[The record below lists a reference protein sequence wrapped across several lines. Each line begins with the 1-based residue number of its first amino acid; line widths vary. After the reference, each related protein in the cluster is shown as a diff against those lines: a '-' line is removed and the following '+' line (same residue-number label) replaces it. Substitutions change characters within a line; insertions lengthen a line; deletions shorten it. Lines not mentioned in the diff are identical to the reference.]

1 MDTDLKLDQHISRR
15 FNEELESLRA
25 KVLEMGGLVEQQV
38 ADGTRALVDNDS
50 ELGQTV
56 VDRDSLV
63 NAMEV
68 EIDESCV
75 EIIARRQPAAS
86 DLRLIVSIIKT
97 ITDLERIGDQAE
109 KLGAF
114 AIHLSDENVSA
125 DKYVNLDTI
134 CKAAI
139 RVLRKSLDS
148 FARMDADGALKA
160 ARKDK
165 KVDREYDFILR
176 QLMTYM
182 MEDPREIKNV
192 LRVLWAAR
200 ALERIGD
207 HAKNISEYVVYLVK
221 GKDIRH
227 TGTTS
232 TAKKPDQSQVL

>member
-1 MDTDLKLDQHISRR
+1 MDSELNLDQHISRR
-15 FNEELESLRA
+15 FNEELEALRA
-25 KVLEMGGLVEQQV
+25 RVLDMGGLVEQQV
-38 ADGTRALVDNDS
+38 IEGTQALVENDS
-50 ELGQTV
+50 QLGQQV
-56 VDRDSLV
+56 VDRDSQV
-63 NAMEV
+63 NALEV
-68 EIDESCV
+68 EIDETCV
-75 EIIARRQPAAS
+75 EIIARRQPTAS

-114 AIHLSDENVSA
+114 AIHLNDENVSA
-125 DKYVNLDTI
+125 DRYINLDNISKLAT
-134 CKAAI
+134 
-139 RVLRKSLDS
+139 RVLHKSLDA
-148 FARMDADGALKA
+148 FARLDVDAALKA

-192 LRVLWAAR
+192 MRVLWAAR
-200 ALERIGD
+200 ALERVGD

-227 TGTTS
+227 TELV
-232 TAKKPDQSQVL
+232 KKAGQLDDL